1 MMFMDE
7 SVIFYD
13 GNCGLCNRSV
23 QFILKHERNQNLLFT
38 SLQSSFSKKVFSDF
52 NLKNDFEES
61 ILYYRDGKLFSK
73 SKAVLRIVPF
83 LKWYCY
89 PLLIIWL
96 VPNFIRDMFYDLIAR
111 NRKRYSKVC
120 KLPNPNQSN
129 RFLD

>member
-1 MMFMDE
+1 MFMDE

-23 QFILKHERNQNLLFT
+23 QFILKHERNQNLQFT
-38 SLQSSFSKKVFSDF
+38 SLQSSFAKKVMKEFGMES
-52 NLKNDFEES
+52 NYEES
-61 ILYYRDGKLFSK
+61 ILLYQDGKLFSK
-73 SKAVLRIVPF
+73 SKAILRIIPF
-83 LKWYCY
+83 LKWYFY

-96 VPNFIRDMFYDLIAR
+96 IPNFIRDKVYDLIAR
-111 NRKRYSKVC
+111 NRKRFSKVC

>member
-1 MMFMDE
+1 MDE